1 VTLVVAAINAE
12 RPRHY
17 TAGDSSFEGDYIYS
31 LKQVL
36 KLGVPTVVFLQ
47 AEFVPKV
54 AEELHPLVS
63 VRGVTNVS
71 ASTSQKTSI

>member
-1 VTLVVAAINAE
+1 M
-12 RPRHY
+12 
-17 TAGDSSFEGDYIYS
+17 
-31 LKQVL
+31 L

-54 AEELHPLVS
+54 AEEMHPLAS

-71 ASTSQKTSI
+71 ASTFQKTVI

>member
-1 VTLVVAAINAE
+1 MSVTLVVAAINAQ

-36 KLGVPTVVFLQ
+36 KLFIFIFILSTEANALY
-47 AEFVPKV
+47 
-54 AEELHPLVS
+54 
-63 VRGVTNVS
+63 RGR
-71 ASTSQKTSI
+71 